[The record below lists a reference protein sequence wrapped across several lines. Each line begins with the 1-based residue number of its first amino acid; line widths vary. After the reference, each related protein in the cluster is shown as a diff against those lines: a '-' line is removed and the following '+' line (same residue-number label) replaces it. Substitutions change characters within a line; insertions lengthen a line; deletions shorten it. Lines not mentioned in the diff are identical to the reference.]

1 MKGFK
6 DRRTTVAR
14 VISSVSKALSANDVG
29 LTGAHQAGI
38 LVPKDQRI
46 LEFFPRLVESSKNPS
61 KIISCH
67 VPDLNMY
74 AEFRFVH
81 YNNKVVEGG
90 TRDEYRLTRMTA
102 VLRDLGAREGDLLIF
117 SKDGSGQIA
126 LEVERSGVQKQVSP
140 VAGEYRLQGGWKIVI
155 KGE

>member
-1 MKGFK
+1 MG
-6 DRRTTVAR
+6 R
-14 VISSVSKALSANDVG
+14 VISRVSKPLSANDVG

-38 LVPKDQRI
+38 LVPKDERI
-46 LEFFPRLVESSKNPS
+46 LQFFPRLVESSKNPS

-67 VPDLNMY
+67 VLDLDMH

-102 VLRDLGAREGDLLIF
+102 VLRDLNARVGDVLIF
-117 SKDGSGQIA
+117 SKDGAGQIA
-126 LEVERSGVQKQVSP
+126 LELERSGVQREVSS
-140 VAGEYRLQGGWKIVI
+140 VAGEYCLQGGWKIVI